1 MIHVWEGELTH
12 SSVDCT
18 ESIIKGTFGC
28 TKQPVLEKWLCL
40 SRKFRQNNLGR
51 KFKRKI
57 AGGFHVRED
66 QDMIRT
72 GLSAE
77 L

>member
-28 TKQPVLEKWLCL
+28 TKQPVLENGC
-40 SRKFRQNNLGR
+40 
-51 KFKRKI
+51 
-57 AGGFHVRED
+57 V
-66 QDMIRT
+66 
-72 GLSAE
+72 
-77 L
+77 